1 MKTNKNVGLV
11 WYYNKN
17 IVGIDNNDAMVGTYS
32 GVGKSYKWTTKVFV
46 HFIDKGGGRKRFLQ
60 FKLNLIQKLILIL
73 MLGSWSQ

>member
-17 IVGIDNNDAMVGTYS
+17 IVGIDNDARAGTYS
-32 GVGKSYKWTTKVFV
+32 GVRKSCKWTTKVFV

-60 FKLNLIQKLILIL
+60 FKLNLIQYF
-73 MLGSWSQ
+73 S